1 MKRLRLLLIRH
12 GQVDFGSKDF
22 RDTARGPQWDPPL
35 DETGREQ
42 ARRLAVR
49 LASMDRPEG
58 VFISPLRRCA
68 ETAEPFLDRASLDA
82 TVDEDLAEVHIGEW
96 EGVRFEDLLLNDE
109 VIRRRFHDQEAMF
122 DLAPGGETGEEL
134 RARVVPAVERLI
146 EPIER
151 GNVVIITHGGVINAY
166 LGHVMGLPQP
176 MFFLPENSSVNTV
189 EVDGGARRVRFLS
202 DTAHLSLPAIFEAP
216 VGAEAHGPAG
226 EILGN
231 AEEGPVG
238 AGPS

>member
-12 GQVDFGSKDF
+12 GQVDFGSRLF
-22 RDTARGPQWDPPL
+22 RDTPRGPQWDPPL

-49 LASMDRPEG
+49 LASMDRPAG
-58 VFISPLRRCA
+58 VFVSPLRRCV
-68 ETAEPFLDRASLDA
+68 ETAQPFLDRASLDA
-82 TVDEDLAEVHIGEW
+82 TADEDIAEVHIGGW

-109 VIRRRFHDQEAMF
+109 VIRRRFHEQEAMF
-122 DLAPGGETGEEL
+122 DLAPGGETGQEL

-189 EVDGGARRVRFLS
+189 EVDGGSRRIRFLS
-202 DTAHLSLPAIFEAP
+202 DTAHLSLPAIFEPP

-226 EILGN
+226 EFLGN
-231 AEEGPVG
+231 TEEGPVG
-238 AGPS
+238 ADPS